1 MGRVSGPIGY
11 APPGNFQGSCA
22 VQYGWLEG
30 PGLPPKAALRVVY
43 SVRERFERV
52 GKRLLR
58 SNGPITL
65 SLPPFRGVTRRIVL
79 IALISF
85 LAFAIL
91 AAFLNPLEASLVG
104 LVQLSPRLAAHGL
117 IWLVLTYPFAPPGI
131 MSELFSL
138 LSIWFFGSTLEDERG
153 GRWLKEYFLVSTIGG
168 GVLASLV
175 SYAVAGRV
183 PALDPSHTA
192 IGLWPAVLAL
202 LLAFARFHGDSE
214 LRVYFVIPIKAKF
227 LAAIYVLFYLSTALI
242 GGDQF
247 GAMTAVCVALSGYLY
262 LALAPNRGV
271 SLVGSERWYSLRNA
285 YYRAK
290 RRRAARKF
298 TVYMK
303 KQGKEVNIDANGR
316 YIDPSG
322 TPRDPNDKRWM
333 N

>member
-1 MGRVSGPIGY
+1 
-11 APPGNFQGSCA
+11 
-22 VQYGWLEG
+22 
-30 PGLPPKAALRVVY
+30 
-43 SVRERFERV
+43 
-52 GKRLLR
+52 LLR

-79 IALISF
+79 IGLISF
-85 LAFAIL
+85 FVFAIL
-91 AAFLNPLEASLVG
+91 AAFLNSLEANLVG
-104 LVQLSPRLAAHGL
+104 LILLEPHLAAHGL
-117 IWLVLTYPFAPPGI
+117 IWQLVTYPFGPLGLV
-131 MSELFSL
+131 SEAFAL
-138 LSIWFFGSTLEDERG
+138 LSVWFFASTLEDERG
-153 GRWLKEYFLVSTIGG
+153 SRWLGEYFLVSTIGG
-168 GVLASLV
+168 GILASLI
-175 SYAVAGRV
+175 SYAVAARV
-183 PALDPSHTA
+183 PALDPSHTT
-192 IGLWPAVLAL
+192 IGLWPFVLAL

-227 LAAIYVLFYLSTALI
+227 LAAIYVLFYLTTSLI

-271 SLVGSERWYSLRNA
+271 HMAGSERWYSLRNA

-290 RRRAARKF
+290 RRRAAKKF

-303 KQGKEVNIDANGR
+303 KQGKEVNIDADGR
-316 YIDPSG
+316 YVDPTG

>member
-1 MGRVSGPIGY
+1 M
-11 APPGNFQGSCA
+11 
-22 VQYGWLEG
+22 
-30 PGLPPKAALRVVY
+30 
-43 SVRERFERV
+43 
-52 GKRLLR
+52 LR

-65 SLPPFRGVTRRIVL
+65 SLPPFRGITRRIVL
-79 IALISF
+79 IGLISF
-85 LAFAIL
+85 LVFAVL
-91 AAFLNPLEASLVG
+91 AAFLNPLEAVMVG
-104 LVQLSPRLAAHGL
+104 LIQLEPRRAAHGMF
-117 IWLVLTYPFAPPGI
+117 WLVLTYPFGPPAI
-131 MSELFSL
+131 VSELFSL
-138 LSIWFFGSTLEDERG
+138 LSVWFFGSTLEDERG
-153 GRWLKEYFLVSTIGG
+153 SRWLGEYFLVSTIGG
-168 GVLASLV
+168 GILASLI

-183 PALDPSHTA
+183 PALDPSHAT
-192 IGLWPAVLAL
+192 IGLWPFVLAL

-227 LAAIYVLFYLSTALI
+227 LAAIYVLFYLATSLI

-271 SLVGSERWYSLRNA
+271 RLAGSERWYSLRNA

-290 RRRAARKF
+290 RRRAAKKF

-303 KQGKEVNIDANGR
+303 KQGKEVNIDADGR
-316 YIDPSG
+316 YVDPTG